1 VLPCGREPR
10 AQAQADPRSGRG
22 RPRRRRRRRDRS
34 HAARLVRDRQPGG
47 DRRRGE
53 RLGVDPGKLSD
64 ALRRAL
70 ADQIDSLVAS
80 GRLSQAQGDALKQRI
95 QSGQAPLFG
104 GRFGFD
110 HGHGFG
116 RFGAV
121 GLGAAA
127 GYLGVSGPDL
137 RNALASGKTLAQVA
151 QEHGKSVEGL
161 VSALVDAAKQK
172 LDAAVSAGRIT
183 QAQEDSFLSHLKQRA
198 TDLVNG
204 SGGRPFLGPGFRYGR
219 PHVWRGGP
227 PAGPTFWRALP
238 AWTRAARLR
247 ACYLT
252 FT

>member
-1 VLPCGREPR
+1 VVAAALVAGG
-10 AQAQADPRSGRG
+10 AAAIAATQLGSSGIASQAVID
-22 RPRRRRRRRDRS
+22 D
-34 HAARLVRDRQPGG
+34 AAK
-47 DRRRGE
+47 

-151 QEHGKSVEGL
+151 QEHGKSLEGL

-172 LDAAVSAGRIT
+172 LDAAAPPT
-183 QAQEDSFLSHLKQRA
+183 
-198 TDLVNG
+198 G
-204 SGGRPFLGPGFRYGR
+204 SRRRRRTPSS
-219 PHVWRGGP
+219 
-227 PAGPTFWRALP
+227 PT
-238 AWTRAARLR
+238 
-247 ACYLT
+247 
-252 FT
+252 